1 MSGIWRA
8 ALPPPSAGEGTLR
21 SRGGEGYDG
30 AGRRSASMLLPFLKR
45 RPLSRPLLTQGP
57 PSPAE
62 GGGRARVACAL
73 LASLL
78 LTLCATLTAA
88 AAEQPAR
95 PRLCPED
102 APEGVRLPPRPGC
115 GQAAPQARGS
125 DGFRDLGN
133 GVKVRIGGR
142 VGADYDMRR

>member
-1 MSGIWRA
+1 MSSRIGHDARV
-8 ALPPPSAGEGTLR
+8 ALPPPSPT
-21 SRGGEGYDG
+21 
-30 AGRRSASMLLPFLKR
+30 
-45 RPLSRPLLTQGP
+45 
-57 PSPAE
+57 E
-62 GGGRARVACAL
+62 GGGGSRVACAL
-73 LASLL
+73 LASLF
-78 LTLCATLTAA
+78 LTLHAA

-125 DGFRDLGN
+125 DGFHDLGN